1 MRVSTFAQNLQ
12 IRQQVT
18 ELQSRM
24 QTIQSQIA
32 TEKRASSFAGLGA
45 DASRS
50 LNLRN
55 QVTSIAGYQRSIAV
69 TETRIEVMQQGFD
82 RSRQL
87 GEQASINVIQ
97 AVYEN
102 NPRLGTIRNQA
113 NSQFDELVSLLN
125 RSVDGRHLFGG
136 RETGAPPVAP
146 ADILLDGDPT
156 TGQYGLKQII
166 ADRRV
171 ADGVDHFTRPG
182 QLSVAYDGTSD
193 ILTIEDTLGDAF
205 GYQLKSVNAGTLTTT
220 TVAGPP
226 DQLTIDFTNSI
237 TTLNSGDTIS
247 IVLDLPDGSSLDIS
261 LEATRDP
268 FDDRDG
274 VFLVGTDDDTT
285 AANYQVAVLKAL
297 REHAQVELKAAS
309 AIAAAD
315 QFFDSTPPKIVSD
328 PSGTPQLVDD
338 TLGRAVS
345 WYRGDL
351 QSDARASQQAKIDDG
366 MVLEY
371 GVRADEPALRDS
383 LKQLAVLASVDFSD
397 ETDLDYYRAVV
408 DRSAKAL
415 QSAGAGIADL
425 IGEFGQKEELLVSVS
440 EKQEAFV
447 TLTNNQIVGIEDID
461 LYAATTDLFQLETQ
475 LQASY
480 QVTAR
485 LQSLSIVNFL

>member
-18 ELQSRM
+18 ELQSRL
-24 QTIQSQIA
+24 QTVQSQIS
-32 TEKRASSFAGLGA
+32 TEKRADSFAGLGA
-45 DASRS
+45 DTSRS

-55 QVTSIAGYQRSIAV
+55 QLQTIAGYQRSISI
-69 TETRIEVMQQGFD
+69 TETRIQVMQQGFD

-87 GEQASINVIQ
+87 GEEASLNVIQ

-102 NPRLGTIRNQA
+102 NPRLGTIRTQA
-113 NSQFDELVSLLN
+113 NSQFDEMVSLLN
-125 RSVDGRHLFGG
+125 RSVDGRYLFGG
-136 RETGAPPVAP
+136 RETGTPPVVQ
-146 ADILLDGDPT
+146 ADLLLNGDPT
-156 TGQYGLKQII
+156 TGQYGLNQII
-166 ADRRV
+166 ADRRI

-182 QLSVAYDGTSD
+182 QLSVNYDGTSD
-193 ILTIEDTLGDAF
+193 VLTIEDTLGDAF
-205 GYQLKSVNAGTLTTT
+205 GYRLNSINAGPLATT

-237 TTLNSGDTIS
+237 TALNSGDTIS

-285 AANYQVAVLKAL
+285 AANYQVAVMNAL
-297 REHAQVELKAAS
+297 RDHAQVELKAAS
-309 AIAAAD
+309 TVAAAD
-315 QFFDSTPPKIVSD
+315 QFFDTTPPKIVSD
-328 PSGTPQLVDD
+328 PSGTPQLIDD

-345 WYRGDL
+345 WYRGDIEA
-351 QSDARASQQAKIDDG
+351 DARASQQAKIDDG

-371 GVRADEPALRDS
+371 GVRADEPALRDT
-383 LKQLAVLASVDFSD
+383 LKQLAVLASVEFDD
-397 ETDLDYYRAVV
+397 DADLDYYRAVV
-408 DRSAKAL
+408 DRSATGL
-415 QSAGAGIADL
+415 QTAGSGIRDL
-425 IGEFGQKEELLVSVS
+425 IGELGQKEELLVSVS
-440 EKQEAFV
+440 GKQEAFV
-447 TLTNNQIVGIEDID
+447 TLTNNQIVEIENVDP
-461 LYAATTDLFQLETQ
+461 YAAIAEFFQLDTQ

-485 LQSLSIVNFL
+485 LQGLSIVNFL